1 MNRKTRVKHI
11 NDLVATLSMINK
23 ATEALKLSVGCVPES
38 PLNNAIAS
46 LESVA
51 IEATAIVIGD
61 QDNWLYWFVYE
72 NACGVG
78 KLYAHLADKKY
89 KANNASELITII
101 DKVNKL

>member
-61 QDNWLYWFVYE
+61 LDEWLYWFVYE
-72 NACGVG
+72 NECGAGAKRANICG
-78 KLYAHLADKKY
+78 KMY
-89 KANNASELITII
+89 KACTASELITII
-101 DKVNKL
+101 DKCNKS